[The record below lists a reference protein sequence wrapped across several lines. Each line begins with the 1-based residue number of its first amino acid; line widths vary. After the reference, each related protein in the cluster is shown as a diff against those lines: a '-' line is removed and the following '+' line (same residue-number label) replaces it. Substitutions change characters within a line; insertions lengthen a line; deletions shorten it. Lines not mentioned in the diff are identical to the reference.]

1 MTKINKTLVAALA
14 ALSAGSAFANP
25 LTPGNLVVL
34 QMGADGGAALNS
46 AGTPVRIKEFD
57 MMGGLVQTIV
67 VNDAGAGAK
76 LVMSGTATSEGYFQ
90 YGGGFFAFTGYN
102 AVAGAQGGTGVGGS
116 GTATTITN
124 SSGAFYP
131 RVVGL
136 LDVSGNVDLS
146 TQLTDSY
153 TQSNIRS
160 AVSPNGTDIYTA
172 GTGGT
177 GQGATAGIRHTT
189 VGAST
194 ATQLS
199 ADVTN
204 TRLVQVSGGQ
214 LYASSQSGAFL
225 GVYTVGTG
233 LPTSGGNTCT
243 LLPGFPDVGGTGNS
257 STYDFEFV
265 GSNVLYTCD
274 DRSVTNGG
282 GLIKW
287 VNIGGTWSISYRL
300 TAGLG
305 TFGTRSVCRVGG
317 PDTAPTLAVVT
328 GEGSGAAT
336 RVMVITDSGSGLDSF
351 ALIATS
357 PTNTSFRGV
366 EVVPSTGPT
375 PTISGSVEL
384 EAWEGLITDP
394 QMTFEIMSG
403 ATVIDTEMLQL
414 DLSSNYSFTTT
425 AAPGVYDIYCKGPHW
440 LRRKVGNVT
449 ITGSGASGVNFMLLN
464 GDVDGDNEI
473 TIGDYSIMSA
483 NFGTAGPDGDVN
495 GDGEVSIGDF
505 AIISANFGFVGD

>member
-1 MTKINKTLVAALA
+1 MTHINKTLMAALA
-14 ALSAGSAFANP
+14 ALTASTALAGP

-34 QMGADGGAALNS
+34 QMGADGGAALTS

-57 MMGGLVQTIV
+57 LLGSLVQTIV
-67 VNDAGAGAK
+67 VNDTGAGAK
-76 LVMSGTATSEGYFQ
+76 LVMSGTATSEGQFQ
-90 YGGGFFAFTGYN
+90 YGGGFFAFAGYN
-102 AVAGAQGGTGVGGS
+102 AEAGAQGGTGVGGS
-116 GTATTITN
+116 GAGTTVTN

-153 TQSNIRS
+153 TQSNIRC

-177 GQGATAGIRHTT
+177 GQGATAGVRHTT
-189 VGAST
+189 VGGAT

-204 TRLVQVSGGQ
+204 IRVVNTAAGQ
-214 LYASSQSGAFL
+214 LYASSQSGTFL
-225 GVYTVGTG
+225 GVYAVGTG
-233 LPTSGGNTCT
+233 LPTAGGNTCS
-243 LLPGFPDVGGTGNS
+243 LLPGFPDTSGTGNS

-265 GSNVLYTCD
+265 GTNVLYTCD
-274 DRSVTNGG
+274 DRSVANGG
-282 GLIKW
+282 GLVKW
-287 VNIGGTWSISYRL
+287 VNMGGTWSIAYKL

-305 TFGTRSVCRVGG
+305 TVGTRSVCRVGG
-317 PDTAPTLAVVT
+317 PDTAPVLAVVT
-328 GEGSGAAT
+328 GEGSGAAS

-366 EVVPSTGPT
+366 EFVPSTGAPA
-375 PTISGSVEL
+375 TISGMVDL
-384 EAWEGLITDP
+384 EAWEGPINGP
-394 QMTFEIMSG
+394 QLTFEIMDGS
-403 ATVIDTEMLQL
+403 TVVDTELVQL
-414 DLSSNYSFTTT
+414 DLSSNYSFNTT
-425 AAPGVYDIYCKGPHW
+425 AAPGVYDIYCKGPTW
-440 LRRKVGNVT
+440 LRKKVASVT
-449 ITGSGASGVNFMLLN
+449 VTSTGAAGVNFFLLN

-483 NFGTAGPDGDVN
+483 NFGTSGPDGDVN

-505 AIISANFGFVGD
+505 AIISANFGLTGD